1 MRNII
6 IKIAMLLVALVA
18 TSMAMQ
24 GQIKISG
31 TVVDEQDQPVEFAA
45 VRISGTMLGV
55 NTDLNGR
62 YEISVPEKDTI
73 EVVFS
78 CMGYSEVKR
87 RLIKPVSPV
96 VLSPKLYKKSVE
108 LQEIQVTEYKKQ
120 TNTMQDIDIEV
131 PAAIPLK
138 TLLQRRLV

>member
-1 MRNII
+1 MRNIT
-6 IKIAMLLVALVA
+6 IKIAMLLLLMTTTAL
-18 TSMAMQ
+18 AMN

-31 TVVDEQDQPVEFAA
+31 TVVDDQDQPVEFAA

-62 YEISVPEKDTI
+62 YEISVPAKDTI

-78 CMGYSEVKR
+78 CMGYSDVKR

-96 VLSPKLYKKSVE
+96 TLSPK
-108 LQEIQVTEYKKQ
+108 
-120 TNTMQDIDIEV
+120 M
-131 PAAIPLK
+131 
-138 TLLQRRLV
+138 

>member
-120 TNTMQDIDIEV
+120 TDH
-131 PAAIPLK
+131 
-138 TLLQRRLV
+138 